1 MAEVL
6 ESRTLLTA
14 VNVLGYH
21 NDAASTGQN
30 LSETALT
37 PANVNSAS
45 FGKFYSTPV
54 DGQVYAQPLYVAGQN
69 ITSGAH
75 QGVHNVT
82 YVVTE
87 HDSLYAI
94 DADTGVV
101 LWQDSFLI
109 PSAAPPP
116 AGTPSPSPPLPAPTS
131 TPTTSTPKSASPARP
146 PSIPITASCI

>member
-1 MAEVL
+1 MKLFSHPDRAEKHPMIRHLRKGPRRAPGQVAEAHARFMAEVL

-30 LSETALT
+30 LLETALT
-37 PANVNSAS
+37 PANVNTAS

-87 HDSLYAI
+87 HDS
-94 DADTGVV
+94 
-101 LWQDSFLI
+101 
-109 PSAAPPP
+109 
-116 AGTPSPSPPLPAPTS
+116 
-131 TPTTSTPKSASPARP
+131 
-146 PSIPITASCI
+146 